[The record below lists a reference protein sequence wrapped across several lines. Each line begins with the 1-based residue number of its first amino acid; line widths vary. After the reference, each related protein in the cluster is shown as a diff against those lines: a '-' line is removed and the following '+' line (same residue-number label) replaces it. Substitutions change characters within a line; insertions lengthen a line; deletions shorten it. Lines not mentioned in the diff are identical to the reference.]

1 LSDLI
6 GMTRAQHLSL
16 VCIGLLAVVLAGLAA
31 RSAYLRSQQPKYEGR
46 TAKEWVEF
54 YSRQATS
61 AHPYQVPE
69 KEAEVVFRSLGPEA
83 QSYLIQEFLLG
94 TRPSRNRT
102 NLYTLS
108 DKLPSALRL
117 RLLRDPRIR
126 FAVIGEAV
134 RLSRPDWPVF
144 APHIEAVMQEGDT
157 NRILAALSI
166 LGRVGQ
172 GATNAVPY
180 LVAGLTDT
188 HWLPQAMAQQ
198 SLEHL
203 GTNAAGALPQL
214 LPALTNGTWNPRHL
228 RIIGNLGPMAREAL
242 PSLET
247 LFRQSTNPQH
257 TRDVAVALLQI
268 DPSHTEALNHLEQLL
283 TSDDPAQ
290 QRLAERLRLWFRH
303 QQPNPAFARLIR
315 LQMFQSKDWQ
325 GPVGQLLRHDPED
338 ALQIIRAQLAQGR
351 NVHGW
356 LFLLLQHDP
365 ADPVA
370 LDYLAGKIRNPF
382 FPRDNLRH
390 NWVYLLHHCHP
401 DTPGVAALLD
411 HALSAAPDDPMMR
424 KTVAN
429 ARREIELN
437 DQLRKLR
444 AKDDRQSP

>member
-1 LSDLI
+1 
-6 GMTRAQHLSL
+6 MTRIQRIGLI
-16 VCIGLLAVVLAGLAA
+16 CIGLLAVVLAGLAA

-61 AHPYQVPE
+61 THPYHLPD
-69 KEAEVVFRSLGPEA
+69 KIGEVIFRSLGPEA
-83 QSYLIQEFLLG
+83 QSYLVQEYLFG
-94 TRPSRNRT
+94 DRPTRNRT

-108 DKLPSALRL
+108 DKLPAALRL
-117 RLLRDPRIR
+117 RFLRDPRIR
-126 FAVIGEAV
+126 FVVIGEAV
-134 RLSRPDWPVF
+134 RSSRPEWPVF
-144 APHIEAVMQEGDT
+144 APHVEAVMKEGDT
-157 NRILAALSI
+157 NRILAALGI
-166 LGRVGQ
+166 LGHVGH

-180 LVAGLTDT
+180 LVAGLTNT

-203 GTNAAGALPQL
+203 GTNAARALPHL

-228 RIIGNLGPMAREAL
+228 RIIGNLGPLAREAL
-242 PSLET
+242 PSLES

-290 QRLAERLRLWFRH
+290 QRLAERLRLWSRH

-315 LQMFQSKDWQ
+315 LQMFRSQDWQ

-338 ALQIIRAQLAQGR
+338 ALQIIRAQLTQGK
-351 NVHGW
+351 NASDW
-356 LFLLLQHDP
+356 LFLLFQHDP

-382 FPRDNLRH
+382 FPHDNLRH
-390 NWVYLLHHCHP
+390 IWVYCLHPCYP
-401 DTPGVAALLD
+401 DTPGVSSLLD
-411 HALSAAPDDPMMR
+411 DALRAAPDDPIIR

-429 ARREIELN
+429 VRREIELN
-437 DQLRKLR
+437 DRLRKLR
-444 AKDDRQSP
+444 ARHDDQSP

>member
-1 LSDLI
+1 
-6 GMTRAQHLSL
+6 MTRVQRIGLT
-16 VCIGLLAVVLAGLAA
+16 CISLLAVVLAGLAA

-61 AHPYQVPE
+61 TQPYHLPD
-69 KEAEVVFRSLGPEA
+69 KEGEVIFRSLGPEA
-83 QSYLIQEFLLG
+83 QSYLVQEYMFG
-94 TRPSRNRT
+94 DRPTRNRT

-108 DKLPSALRL
+108 DKLPAALRL
-117 RLLRDPRIR
+117 RFLRDPRIR

-134 RLSRPDWPVF
+134 RVTRPDWPVF
-144 APHIEAVMQEGDT
+144 APLVEAVMQEGDT

-166 LGRVGQ
+166 LGRVGH

-180 LVAGLTDT
+180 LVAGLTNT

-203 GTNAAGALPQL
+203 GTNAAPALSQL

-228 RIIGNLGPMAREAL
+228 RIIGNLGPQAREAL
-242 PSLET
+242 PALES

-257 TRDVAVALLQI
+257 TRDLAVALLHI
-268 DPSHTEALNHLEQLL
+268 DPSHAEALTHLEQLL
-283 TSDDPAQ
+283 TSDDPTQ
-290 QRLAERLRLWFRH
+290 QRLAERLRLWSRH

-315 LQMFQSKDWQ
+315 LQMFRSKDWQ

-351 NVHGW
+351 NVTGW
-356 LFLLLQHDP
+356 LFLLLQHNP

-401 DTPGVAALLD
+401 DTPGVAELLD
-411 HALSAAPDDPMMR
+411 HALSVAPDDPMMR

-444 AKDDRQSP
+444 AKHDEQSP